1 MQQSIIANRN
11 GSERESIQSEGEM
24 GDKKSLIRNI
34 IIVPNREEREKLE
47 KNSIGLEQNTKGVG
61 DKPSVAT
68 KGPVQ
73 LIQ

>member
-11 GSERESIQSEGEM
+11 GSERESIQNEGKM

-34 IIVPNREEREKLE
+34 IIVPNKEREKLE